1 MLAWPAAQLMSTVS
15 SDRVT
20 KGYGGVPNWPGW
32 VLKWSGRVPKWSGRV
47 LKWSGR
53 VPKWCGR
60 VSRILN
66 IILTVTTLSE
76 NQMRNENLIW
86 GEDIL

>member
-1 MLAWPAAQLMSTVS
+1 MLAWPATQLMSTVR

-20 KGYGGVPNWPGW
+20 KGYDW
-32 VLKWSGRVPKWSGRV
+32 V

-86 GEDIL
+86 EEDIL

>member
-1 MLAWPAAQLMSTVS
+1 MLAWPATQLMSTGR

-20 KGYGGVPNWPGW
+20 KRSGGVPNWPGW
-32 VLKWSGRVPKWSGRV
+32 V